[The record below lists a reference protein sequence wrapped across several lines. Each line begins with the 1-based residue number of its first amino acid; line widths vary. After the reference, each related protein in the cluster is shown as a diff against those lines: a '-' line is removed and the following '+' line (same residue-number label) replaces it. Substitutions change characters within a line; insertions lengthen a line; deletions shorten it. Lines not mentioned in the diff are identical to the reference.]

1 MAFVFYLLRSINKL
15 AEDQLKILYPIP
27 GPKDFPNTHVVNPR
41 WEKVLSH
48 SVSANESDWRLAIME
63 ADIMLADLLDTMSL
77 PGNTIGEKLKAV
89 EKSDFISLDNAWEA
103 HKVRNSIAHE
113 GMNHI
118 LNQREVNRV
127 IDMYKTVFEEFRII

>member
-1 MAFVFYLLRSINKL
+1 
-15 AEDQLKILYPIP
+15 
-27 GPKDFPNTHVVNPR
+27 
-41 WEKVLSH
+41 
-48 SVSANESDWRLAIME
+48 
-63 ADIMLADLLDTMSL
+63 MSL